1 MISKISW
8 SRVIKLSLDRWK
20 IKKSH
25 PSKIPRCWQVLI
37 AVGCTVLALASI
49 QLTLLWTD
57 ALTLDHILAIR
68 NVMGRHGR
76 VHEEECATGIFT
88 QKQIWKYLPKP
99 KLLDRPSLTK
109 TQRVTIVFNFAI
121 STHVQC
127 QHKDHEAKN
136 VARYEK
142 PLSVSIF
149 IKYGKFWITSLSH
162 IIKHK
167 LLISEE
173 CKYSF
178 TDVLLKLSLWCN
190 NFKTG

>member
-20 IKKSH
+20 IKKSQ

-88 QKQIWKYLPKP
+88 HSQKLAASPPFLLAPAPHTTNAMDLNIPSQILIPGYHFYLINNSCSWK
-99 KLLDRPSLTK
+99 
-109 TQRVTIVFNFAI
+109 
-121 STHVQC
+121 
-127 QHKDHEAKN
+127 
-136 VARYEK
+136 
-142 PLSVSIF
+142 IF
-149 IKYGKFWITSLSH
+149 K
-162 IIKHK
+162 
-167 LLISEE
+167 
-173 CKYSF
+173 
-178 TDVLLKLSLWCN
+178 
-190 NFKTG
+190 